1 MKVPTQSTCYNKHN
15 DEIVSGNHDA
25 RKKMIYTNLSKR
37 PWSTLKTGIP
47 NYKLL
52 IPESFQ
58 HKKKILTEA
67 NVSAEE
73 SIF

>member
-1 MKVPTQSTCYNKHN
+1 MKLLM
-15 DEIVSGNHDA
+15 EIMMQE
-25 RKKMIYTNLSKR
+25 KKMVYTNLSKR

-58 HKKKILTEA
+58 H
-67 NVSAEE
+67 
-73 SIF
+73 